1 MNTRIGG
8 ATGKLKAVERGE
20 KGEPLPY
27 SVCIWVVLSGR
38 EDWGTKGSRRGVR
51 VDG

>member
-27 SVCIWVVLSGR
+27 SVVLSGR
-38 EDWGTKGSRRGVR
+38 EDWGTKGS
-51 VDG
+51 